1 MNKTIKQ
8 SKKTRIKAEL
18 VSLDELLSQK
28 ADVLY
33 TPDNAII
40 EMKQEGKLWIV
51 EIKKYFSSY
60 LKNKIDDF
68 NNKKVKPKQKTLDE
82 NGENGNGNGTEDEKT
97 NVKPKIEIN
106 ESGLELIEAVQ
117 FDTAL
122 RKDGVWT
129 SNLDLEDKAG
139 VKEKIKAIYKL
150 TTDKFRMKIRN
161 ISGDE
166 IIIDSSEIKKN

>member
-1 MNKTIKQ
+1 MNKAIRQT
-8 SKKTRIKAEL
+8 KKSGIKAEL

-33 TPDNAII
+33 TSDNAVI
-40 EMKQEGKLWIV
+40 EIKQDGRLFIL

-82 NGENGNGNGTEDEKT
+82 NGENENGNEEEKP
-97 NVKPKIEIN
+97 NSKPKIQIS

-129 SNLDLEDKAG
+129 SNPYLEDKAG
-139 VKEKIKAIYKL
+139 VKEKIKAVYKL
-150 TTDKFRMKIRN
+150 TTDKFKMKIRN

-166 IIIDSSEIKKN
+166 IIIDSSEIKK